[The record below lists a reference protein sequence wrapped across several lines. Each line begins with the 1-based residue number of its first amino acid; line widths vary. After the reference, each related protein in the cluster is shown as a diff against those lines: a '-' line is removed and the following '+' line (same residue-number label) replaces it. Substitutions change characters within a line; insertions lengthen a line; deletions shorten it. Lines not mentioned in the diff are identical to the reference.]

1 MKRFLR
7 YLVIVLPLILSVNI
21 SASSIYYL
29 PPGNEKIV
37 AFTFDAC
44 ETKTPSYFDKKMLS
58 FITKNEIPVTIF
70 LSGKFI
76 ERNRAE
82 IKQLSLKPFISFQN
96 HSYMHHM
103 HMEQLSDE
111 AFIDDI
117 EKTSALIE
125 SITDKKPLFFRFP
138 GGNYDNRT
146 LKLVEKLGYKSV
158 FWSFESGDP
167 SKHVSASN
175 LLDTV
180 KNHVRNGSILIFHIN
195 GRGWHTAEA
204 LPDIVE
210 YLKSEH
216 YRFVK
221 LEDMIK

>member
-1 MKRFLR
+1 MKWFLQ
-7 YLVIVLPLILSVNI
+7 YLIIVLLLVFTVNLR
-21 SASSIYYL
+21 ASSIYYL
-29 PPGNEKIV
+29 PPVNGKIV
-37 AFTFDAC
+37 ALTFDAC
-44 ETKTPSYFDKKMLS
+44 ETKTPSYFDKKILS
-58 FITKNEIPVTIF
+58 FIIKNEIPVTIF

-76 ERNRAE
+76 ERNKAE
-82 IKQLSLKPFISFQN
+82 IRQLSLKPFISFQN

-103 HMEQLSDE
+103 HMEELSDE

-117 EKTSALIE
+117 EKTSVLIE
-125 SITDKKPLFFRFP
+125 SITGKKPLFFRFP

-167 SKHVSASN
+167 SKHVLTAN
-175 LLDTV
+175 LIDTV
-180 KNHVRNGSILIFHIN
+180 KNHVKNGSILIFHIN
-195 GRGWHTAEA
+195 GRGWHTSEA

-210 YLKSEH
+210 HLKSEH